1 MKASNW
7 SLGRACI
14 AAVVTLIALV
24 TTPAAQ
30 AHKASDGYLQ
40 LHDANEAA
48 GDTRLQLSL
57 AIKDL
62 DAALE
67 SLDAD
72 NDRRITWGE
81 TRSAMPAIV
90 RWVDAGAAFRCG
102 DAAVATGWKFE
113 SLEQRID
120 GAYVRI
126 AAVIHCAGQPLALSY
141 SLMKAVDPTHRL
153 IVSGQL
159 DGQPLVAVLS
169 PQGRG
174 EAVLRQAGADV
185 PVNAA
190 SSPAAA
196 ADPAMTGASEPAPV
210 VAAAS
215 PATPAATLA
224 RAATAQSGPA
234 TLAQFFAEG
243 VHHIV
248 TGYDHLAFLL
258 ALMLPIILYRR
269 MPLLPDEPVQGATAR
284 RGIVALFTTVTG
296 FTIGHSLTLLLA
308 TFGVISASPV
318 WVEPAIAITIAV
330 SALLNLFPIK
340 HVRGDALALG
350 FGMIHGLAF
359 SSVMTEAGIS
369 GSLLLWGLAGFNLGV
384 EAGQL
389 IGVALWCVIH
399 LVLVR
404 WKHYERVVVR
414 GGSWALLLLAL
425 YWTVQRIW
433 PRVGF

>member
-1 MKASNW
+1 MSG
-7 SLGRACI
+7 LRACI
-14 AAVVTLIALV
+14 ATTFTLIALLAS
-24 TTPAAQ
+24 PAAQ

-40 LHDANEAA
+40 LNDANQPA

-57 AIKDL
+57 AVKDL

-81 TRSAMPAIV
+81 TRRAMPAIV

-102 DAAVATGWKFE
+102 NTPVNAGWKFE

-126 AAVIHCAGQPLALSY
+126 GAVIQCAGQPLSLNY

-153 IVSGQL
+153 IANGQL

-174 EAVLRQAGADV
+174 EAVLRQALAVAPGASATAG
-185 PVNAA
+185 AA
-190 SSPAAA
+190 VMGSAAQTVASAAA
-196 ADPAMTGASEPAPV
+196 PAP
-210 VAAAS
+210 S
-215 PATPAATLA
+215 
-224 RAATAQSGPA
+224 RALPQSGPA

-243 VHHIV
+243 LHHIV

-258 ALMLPIILYRR
+258 ALMLPIVLYRR
-269 MPLLPDEPVQGATAR
+269 RPAQNEAPVPNASEPAQGGMAR
-284 RGIVALFTTVTG
+284 RGLFALFTTVTG
-296 FTIGHSLTLLLA
+296 FTIGHSLTLVLA

-330 SALLNLFPIK
+330 SALLNLFPVK

-369 GSLLLWGLAGFNLGV
+369 GALLLWGLAGFNLGV

-389 IGVALWCVIH
+389 VGVALWCAIH
-399 LVLVR
+399 LALVR
-404 WKHYERVVVR
+404 WRHYDRVIVR

-433 PRVGF
+433 P

>member
-1 MKASNW
+1 MKASNRR
-7 SLGRACI
+7 LGRACL
-14 AAVVTLIALV
+14 AAMLALIALAAA
-24 TTPAAQ
+24 PAAQ

-102 DAAVATGWKFE
+102 EAPVTAGWKFE

-126 AAVIHCAGQPLALSY
+126 AAVIHCAGQPLALNY
-141 SLMKAVDPTHRL
+141 SLMKTVDPTHRL

-174 EAVLRQAGADV
+174 EAVLRQAGGSAAL
-185 PVNAA
+185 NAA
-190 SSPAAA
+190 SAPATASASGAAGSADAALPAAS
-196 ADPAMTGASEPAPV
+196 GPAPT
-210 VAAAS
+210 AAATA
-215 PATPAATLA
+215 PVAQ
-224 RAATAQSGPA
+224 AATAQSGPA

-258 ALMLPIILYRR
+258 ALMLPIVLYRR
-269 MPLLPDEPVQGATAR
+269 MPLLPDEPAQGATAR
-284 RGIVALFTTVTG
+284 RGIFALFTTVTG

-389 IGVALWCVIH
+389 IGVALWCAIH
-399 LVLVR
+399 LALVR

-425 YWTVQRIW
+425 YWTVQRVW
-433 PRVGF
+433 P